1 MIEADF
7 FGIMQLESASSGHQY
22 NHVHYAVHISSLIQ
36 AVPSL
41 S

>member
-22 NHVHYAVHISSLIQ
+22 KHVYYAVHISSLIQ